1 MPYLSSFL
9 LSQRWRFQRTPLV
22 LFRGIKSELAY
33 TKVSGVVSKHILR
46 PGSLWH
52 VLSSSMLKNK
62 LFFSLV
68 FLKLMSV
75 CFQDFAAS
83 YQKQAALDS
92 GDNIYFGL
100 PHLSQ
105 KLMVLSQLQLT
116 YLHYLDLP
124 LTILQNYRI
133 AAFLNL

>member
-33 TKVSGVVSKHILR
+33 TKVSGVVSQHFWR

-68 FLKLMSV
+68 FLKLMSAFRILLLHIKNRQLWIAV
-75 CFQDFAAS
+75 IIFTLVFHIFLKSWSFFPNCSSPS
-83 YQKQAALDS
+83 YIILT
-92 GDNIYFGL
+92 FL
-100 PHLSQ
+100 
-105 KLMVLSQLQLT
+105 LQSYKVT
-116 YLHYLDLP
+116 E
-124 LTILQNYRI
+124 LQP
-133 AAFLNL
+133 F